1 MKIRP
6 HLAIPER
13 AGSITRRFQRSA
25 GYQISQVSRERVE
38 EMFGWGKT
46 QGGLRRPP

>member
-13 AGSITRRFQRSA
+13 AGSITRRFQRGA
-25 GYQISQVSRERVE
+25 GYQNRQVIRERVE

-46 QGGLRRPP
+46 PGRPSPTP